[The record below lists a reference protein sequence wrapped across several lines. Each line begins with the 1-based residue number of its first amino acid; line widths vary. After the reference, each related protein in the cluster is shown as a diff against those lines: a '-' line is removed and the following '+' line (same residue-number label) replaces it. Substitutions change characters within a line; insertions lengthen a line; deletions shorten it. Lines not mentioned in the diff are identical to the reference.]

1 MPTKQ
6 LDKWQLRKGGFM
18 VYVTTGYLMKQFETQ
33 EDAEKYIKDSMDQA
47 GLNYKLVFVEK
58 RENVEVRIYQ
68 YWTLYKEV
76 YIIHKEID
84 LRR

>member
-1 MPTKQ
+1 
-6 LDKWQLRKGGFM
+6 M
-18 VYVTTGYLMKQFETQ
+18 VYVTTGYLMKQLESQ
-33 EDAEKYIKDSMDQA
+33 EQAEKYIKDSMDQA
-47 GLNYKLVFVEK
+47 RLSYKLVFVEK

-84 LRR
+84 LRG

>member
-1 MPTKQ
+1 M
-6 LDKWQLRKGGFM
+6 F
-18 VYVTTGYLMKQFETQ
+18 YVTTGYLMKQFKTL
-33 EDAEKYIKDSMDQA
+33 EDAEKYIKNSMDQA
-47 GLNYKLVFVEK
+47 GLSYKLVFVEK

>member
-1 MPTKQ
+1 
-6 LDKWQLRKGGFM
+6 
-18 VYVTTGYLMKQFETQ
+18 MKQFETQ

-47 GLNYKLVFVEK
+47 GLSYKLVFVEK

-76 YIIHKEID
+76 YIIHKKID
-84 LRR
+84 LMIFSMSLKKRG